1 MLPAQTFFS
10 KSRKMLQ
17 IRSRRGAGGSACG
30 IIPRS
35 AQIGTEEIMTDRHE
49 NPDDKYARESFTF
62 RAMKRW
68 QIWSLA
74 AAAIAIL
81 AVMLIYNGA

>member
-1 MLPAQTFFS
+1 
-10 KSRKMLQ
+10 
-17 IRSRRGAGGSACG
+17 
-30 IIPRS
+30 
-35 AQIGTEEIMTDRHE
+35 MTDRHE
-49 NPDDKYARESFTF
+49 NADDKYARESFTF